1 MCVRHAFYR
10 EQYHSDSLNGSHSYF
25 AMKFILSV
33 CAMEASSF
41 HIKRTLYAENWTRIG
56 FQTICDVT
64 NPAHS
69 PASYNQIINEHR
81 ESVMLQ
87 KMNVK
92 TAS

>member
-10 EQYHSDSLNGSHSYF
+10 GKHHSNSFNGTYSYSTV
-25 AMKFILSV
+25 KFILSV

-41 HIKRTLYAENWTRIG
+41 HITRTLYAENWTRIG
-56 FQTICDVT
+56 FQTFCDVT

-69 PASYNQIINEHR
+69 PASYNQIINEHG
-81 ESVMLQ
+81 ENVMFQ
-87 KMNVK
+87 QMNVK